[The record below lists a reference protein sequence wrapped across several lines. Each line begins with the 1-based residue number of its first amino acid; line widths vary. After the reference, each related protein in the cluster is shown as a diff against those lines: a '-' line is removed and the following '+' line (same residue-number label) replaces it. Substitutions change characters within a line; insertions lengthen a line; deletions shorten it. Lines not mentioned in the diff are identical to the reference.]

1 MHTYN
6 TRHNPHYVVP
16 TEEVPDV
23 VLEDI
28 AEPSTNQGGGVR
40 WRCSEEPEVKVE
52 EDDSEYSPS
61 EYSEESS
68 SSSSGDTE
76 LVDNDGDSR
85 MGDDTDARFVTPQRE
100 IPYRPGSVADTPRPG
115 RILRHE
121 PRAEGGFNFWHERDG
136 AVMRLSFGRDGLL
149 GGATAGAEGQQ
160 LPLDH
165 PQVLEACE
173 DVRRS
178 VSPAVSVASD
188 ATVIIDPRATP
199 QPTLSNGAMPLV
211 RHPTWPEGFDP
222 NAPGPSRGRTNRL
235 STIREGSEE
244 VQWPPR
250 IPIQHPGMRIRR
262 NDEGLWVREGSL
274 DPEAAYEIS
283 AADLPPR
290 IDRVQA
296 PAQRRA
302 ARPAGHPRVN
312 RAEVV
317 ITTKPPHHK
326 R

>member
-6 TRHNPHYVVP
+6 TRNNSNYVAQP
-16 TEEVPDV
+16 EEFPNVE
-23 VLEDI
+23 LEDV

-40 WRCSEEPEVKVE
+40 WRCSEEVKVE

-85 MGDDTDARFVTPQRE
+85 MGDDADARYVTPQRE
-100 IPYRPGSVADTPRPG
+100 IPYRPGSVADTPRRG
-115 RILRHE
+115 RILRRE
-121 PRAEGGFNFWHERDG
+121 PRAEGGFDFWHERDG
-136 AVMRLSFGRDGLL
+136 AVMRLSFGQDGLPVA
-149 GGATAGAEGQQ
+149 ATAGAEGQQ

-165 PQVLEACE
+165 PQVLDAYE

-188 ATVIIDPRATP
+188 ATVIVDPRATP

-250 IPIQHPGMRIRR
+250 VPTQHQSMRIRR
-262 NDEGLWVREGSL
+262 DDEGRWVREGSL
-274 DPEAAYEIS
+274 DPEAAYQIS
-283 AADLPPR
+283 ADDLPPR
-290 IDRVQA
+290 IDQA
-296 PAQRRA
+296 PAPRRA
-302 ARPAGHPRVN
+302 PRPARHPRVN

-317 ITTKPPHHK
+317 ITTAPPHRK